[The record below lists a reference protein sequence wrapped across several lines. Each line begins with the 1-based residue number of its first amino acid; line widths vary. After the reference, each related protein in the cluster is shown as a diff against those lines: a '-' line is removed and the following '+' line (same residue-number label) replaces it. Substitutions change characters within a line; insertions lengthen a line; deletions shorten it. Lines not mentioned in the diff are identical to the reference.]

1 MVKHMIIWKLKDE
14 ILDKESRAKEIKVAL
29 EGLNGKI
36 EGLVEMKILTDKF
49 CSSAG
54 DIMMDSTFVDEE
66 ALKYYQNHPFHKEI
80 ANNLVRPS
88 VQTRLSFDYQENN

>member
-14 ILDKESRAKEIKVAL
+14 IVDKEKRAMEIKDAL

-36 EGLVEMKILTDKF
+36 EGLIEMKILTEKF
-49 CSSAG
+49 SSSAG
-54 DIMMDSTFVDEE
+54 DIMMDSTFKDKD
-66 ALKYYQNHPFHKEI
+66 ALKYYQNHSLHKEI

-88 VQTRLSFDYQENN
+88 VELRLSFDYQEK

>member
-14 ILDKESRAKEIKVAL
+14 ILDKEAKAREIKVAL
-29 EGLNGKI
+29 ERLNGKI
-36 EGLVEMKILTDKF
+36 EGLIEMKILTDKF

-54 DIMMDSTFVDEE
+54 DIMMDSTFKDFD
-66 ALKYYQNHPFHKEI
+66 ALCFYQNHPLHKEI

-88 VQTRLSFDYQENN
+88 VQTRLSFDYEQK

>member
-14 ILDKESRAKEIKVAL
+14 IADKNERASQIKSAL

-36 EGLVEMKILTDKF
+36 EGLINMTILTDKF
-49 CSSAG
+49 SSSAG
-54 DIMMDSTFVDEE
+54 DIMMDSTFKDE
-66 ALKYYQNHPFHKEI
+66 ASLQYYQNHPLHKEI

-88 VQTRLSFDYQENN
+88 VQTRLSFDYQEK

>member
-14 ILDKESRAKEIKVAL
+14 IIDKEKRAMEIKEAL

-36 EGLVEMKILTDKF
+36 EGLKEMKILTEKF
-49 CSSAG
+49 CSSSG
-54 DIMMDSTFVDEE
+54 DVMMDSTFTDEE
-66 ALKYYQNHPFHKEI
+66 ALKFYQNHPVHKEI

-88 VQTRLSFDYQENN
+88 VQTRLSFDYQEK

>member
-14 ILDKESRAKEIKVAL
+14 IQDKQSIANKIKNAL

-36 EGLVEMKILTDKF
+36 EGLKEMKILTDKF
-49 CSSAG
+49 SSSAG
-54 DIMMDSTFVDEE
+54 DIMMDSTFKDED
-66 ALKYYQNHPFHKEI
+66 ALIYYQNHPLHKEI

-88 VQTRLSFDYQENN
+88 VQTRLSFDYQEK